1 MSLPSSSDVVII
13 GAGAAG
19 LMCALTAGQRG
30 RRVLVL
36 DHGKRPG
43 RKILLSGGGR
53 CNYTN
58 MYTEPANYLSSNEH
72 YCKSAL
78 SRFSQWDFQ
87 SMVDKHGIGWHEKTL
102 GQLFCDN
109 SARDIV
115 DMLLAECDQAGVTIV
130 NGVKV
135 NEVTTNRV
143 EVDEVDTQDESFL
156 VSTSV
161 GSVTAESLVV
171 ATGGL
176 SFPTMGSTDFG
187 HRVAKQFGHSIVPTR
202 PALVPFTLS
211 QDDLKRFTG
220 LSGIS
225 TEVIVG
231 CSGVSFREALLFT
244 HKGLSG
250 PAILQ
255 ISSYWNRGD
264 EVTINWLPDIDVAE
278 WLQNQR
284 LARPKASLAT
294 ILSEHLPKRL
304 ALMLAE
310 WIGETAEASQWRRE
324 SMDRMVQMLSDSRLV
339 PSGTEG
345 YKKAEVTIGGVST
358 DKLSSKTMVSR
369 LQANLY
375 FIGEV
380 VDVTGHL
387 GGFNFQWA
395 WASGHCAGLYA

>member
-1 MSLPSSSDVVII
+1 MSLPESCDVVII

-30 RRVLVL
+30 RHVVVL

-58 MYTEPANYLSSNEH
+58 MYTEAGNYLSENPH
-72 YCKSAL
+72 FCKSAL

-87 SMVDKHGIGWHEKTL
+87 AMIDKHGIAWHEKTL
-102 GQLFCDN
+102 GQLFCDH
-109 SARDIV
+109 SAKDIV
-115 DMLLAECDQAGVTIV
+115 DMLLHECDQPSIQIHNKTAIESVDAPTNGAGNFTVHTSAGTI
-130 NGVKV
+130 
-135 NEVTTNRV
+135 
-143 EVDEVDTQDESFL
+143 Q
-156 VSTSV
+156 
-161 GSVTAESLVV
+161 AHSLVI

-187 HRVAKQFGHSIVPTR
+187 LRLARQFGHTIVPTR
-202 PALVPFTLS
+202 PALVPLTLNKEDMIRF
-211 QDDLKRFTG
+211 QDLPG
-220 LSGIS
+220 LS
-225 TEVIVG
+225 TEV
-231 CSGVSFREALLFT
+231 SVSCNGHHFREAILFT

-250 PAILQ
+250 PATLQ
-255 ISSYWNRGD
+255 ISSYWQPGA
-264 EVTINWLPDIDVAE
+264 TISINWLPHIDAE
-278 WLQNQR
+278 AWLQEQR
-284 LARPKASLAT
+284 QARPRASLAT

-304 ALMLAE
+304 ATVLAE
-310 WIGETAEASQWRRE
+310 RANEHGEASQWRKE
-324 SMDRMVQMLSDSRLV
+324 SIHTILEILTDCRLL

-345 YKKAEVTIGGVST
+345 YKKAEVTIGGVNT
-358 DKLSSKTMVSR
+358 NELSSKTMASEKQER
-369 LQANLY
+369 LF

-395 WASGHCAGLYA
+395 WASGHCAGLFV

>member
-36 DHGKRPG
+36 DYGKRSG

-58 MYTEPANYLSSNEH
+58 IYTESANYLSSNEH

-87 SMVDKHGIGWHEKTL
+87 SMVDKHGIAWHEKTL

-115 DMLLAECDQAGVTIV
+115 DMLLTECDQAGVTIV
-130 NGVKV
+130 NDVKV
-135 NEVTTNRV
+135 NEVTINRV
-143 EVDEVDTQDESFL
+143 EVDEVDTQKESFL
-156 VSTSV
+156 VSTTA

-187 HRVAKQFGHSIVPTR
+187 HRLAKQFGHSIVPTR

-211 QDDLKRFTG
+211 QEDLKRFTG

-225 TEVIVG
+225 TEVIVS
-231 CSGVSFREALLFT
+231 CNGVSFREALLFT

-264 EVTINWLPDIDVAE
+264 EITINWLPDIDVAE

-304 ALMLAE
+304 AVMLAE

-358 DKLSSKTMVSR
+358 DKLSSKTMASR

>member
-1 MSLPSSSDVVII
+1 MSLSQSSLPESTDVVVI

-58 MYTEPANYLSSNEH
+58 MYTEAANYLSANQH

-87 SMVDKHGIGWHEKTL
+87 ALVDKHGIAWHEKTL

-109 SARDIV
+109 SSREIL
-115 DMLLAECDQAGVTIV
+115 DMLLTECDLPTVSIHT
-130 NGVKV
+130 KV
-135 NEVTTNRV
+135 
-143 EVDEVDTQDESFL
+143 DIQSVDTLDSGLFTIA
-156 VSTSV
+156 TSQ
-161 GSVTAESLVV
+161 GSVKTESLVI

-176 SFPTMGSTDFG
+176 SFPTMGSTDLG
-187 HRVAKQFGHSIVPTR
+187 YRIAKQFGHEIVPVR
-202 PALVPFTLS
+202 PALVPFTL
-211 QDDLKRFTG
+211 DLKELKTFDG

-225 TEVIVG
+225 TDVVASCNG
-231 CSGVSFREALLFT
+231 HSFREALLFT

-250 PAILQ
+250 PSILQ
-255 ISSYWNRGD
+255 VSSYWQKGD
-264 EVTINWLPDIDVAE
+264 EVEINWLPDVDVPQ
-278 WLQNQR
+278 WLEEQKA
-284 LARPKASLAT
+284 ARPKASLTT
-294 ILSEHLPKRL
+294 ILCEHLPKRL
-304 ALMLAE
+304 ASALAQL
-310 WIGETAEASQWRRE
+310 IGEEKEASQWRRE
-324 SMDRMVQMLSDSRLV
+324 SMQRMEQVLTAYCLK

-345 YKKAEVTIGGVST
+345 YKKAEVTIGGVNT
-358 DKLSSKTMVSR
+358 NQLSSKTMASR
-369 LQANLY
+369 QQDNLY

-395 WASGHCAGLYA
+395 WASGHCSGLFA

>member
-1 MSLPSSSDVVII
+1 MSLPPQSDVVII

-58 MYTEPANYLSSNEH
+58 MYAEPANYLSSNKH

-78 SRFSQWDFQ
+78 SRFTQWDFQ
-87 SMVDKHGIGWHEKTL
+87 AMVDKHGIAWHEKTL

-109 SARDIV
+109 TAKDIV
-115 DMLLAECDQAGVTIV
+115 DMLLAECDQAGVTIC
-130 NGVKV
+130 
-135 NEVTTNRV
+135 NRV
-143 EVDEVDTQDESFL
+143 EIGEIEALESG
-156 VSTSV
+156 SYQIQTSE
-161 GSVTAESLVV
+161 GAVTAESLVV

-187 HRVAKQFGHSIVPTR
+187 YRVAKQFGHNIVPSR
-202 PALVPFTLS
+202 PALVPFTLP
-211 QDDLKRFTG
+211 QELMKRFAD
-220 LSGIS
+220 LPGIS
-225 TEVIVG
+225 TEVIAS
-231 CSGVSFREALLFT
+231 CNNASFREALLFT

-255 ISSYWNRGD
+255 VSSYWQKGN
-264 EVTINWLPDIDVAE
+264 EITINWLPDIDVEE
-278 WLQNQR
+278 WLKSQR
-284 LARPKASLAT
+284 DARPKASLAT
-294 ILSEHLPKRL
+294 LLTEHLPKRL
-304 ALMLAE
+304 ATVFAE
-310 WIGETAEASQWRRE
+310 WIGEKGEACQWRRE
-324 SMDRMVQMLSDSRLV
+324 SMDKMISMLSDCRIT
-339 PSGTEG
+339 PNGTEG
-345 YKKAEVTIGGVST
+345 YKKAEVTMGGVNT
-358 DKLSSKTMVSR
+358 DQLSSKTMGSR
-369 LQANLY
+369 LQDNLY

-395 WASGHCAGLYA
+395 WASGHCAGLFV

>member
-1 MSLPSSSDVVII
+1 MSLPQSCDVVII

-30 RRVLVL
+30 RNVLVL
-36 DHGKRPG
+36 DHGKKPG

-58 MYTEPANYLSSNEH
+58 MYTEASNYLSSNTH
-72 YCKSAL
+72 FCKSAL

-87 SMVDKHGIGWHEKTL
+87 ALVDKHGIPWHEKTL

-109 SARDIV
+109 SSKDILA
-115 DMLLAECDQAGVTIV
+115 MLMTECDLPSVTIESQV
-130 NGVKV
+130 DIQSVEALESERFSV
-135 NEVTTNRV
+135 ATNQGTI
-143 EVDEVDTQDESFL
+143 EAS
-156 VSTSV
+156 
-161 GSVTAESLVV
+161 SLVI

-187 HRVAKQFGHSIVPTR
+187 YRIAKQFHHNIVPVR
-202 PALVPFTLS
+202 PALVPFTL
-211 QDDLKRFTG
+211 DPKELATFDG

-225 TEVIVG
+225 TEVVAECNG
-231 CSGVSFREALLFT
+231 TSFREALLFT

-250 PAILQ
+250 PSILQ
-255 ISSYWNRGD
+255 VSSYWSPGD
-264 EVTINWLPDIDVAE
+264 EISINWLPDVDVSR
-278 WLQNQR
+278 WLEEQKI
-284 LARPKASLAT
+284 ARPKASLTT
-294 ILSEHLPKRL
+294 ILCEHLPKRL
-304 ALMLAE
+304 AAALAG
-310 WIGETAEASQWRRE
+310 WIGEEKEASQWRRE
-324 SMDRMVQMLSDSRLV
+324 SMQRMEQILTECQIK

-345 YKKAEVTIGGVST
+345 YKKAEVTIGGIDT
-358 DKLSSKTMVSR
+358 DQLSSKTMASR
-369 LQANLY
+369 LQNNLY

-395 WASGHCAGLYA
+395 WASGHCAGLYV

>member
-1 MSLPSSSDVVII
+1 MSFPQPPLPENSDVVII

-30 RRVLVL
+30 RKVLVL

-58 MYTEPANYLSSNEH
+58 MYTEASNYLSANPH

-87 SMVDKHGIGWHEKTL
+87 ALVDKHGIDWHEKTL

-109 SARDIV
+109 SSKDIL
-115 DMLLAECDQAGVTIV
+115 DMLLAECDLPDVTLENKVEIKSV
-130 NGVKV
+130 AVLDNGQFVIATNQGTVK
-135 NEVTTNRV
+135 
-143 EVDEVDTQDESFL
+143 S
-156 VSTSV
+156 
-161 GSVTAESLVV
+161 ESLVI

-187 HRVAKQFGHSIVPTR
+187 YRIARQFGHEVVSVR
-202 PALVPFTLS
+202 PALVPFTL
-211 QDDLKRFTG
+211 DPKELALFEG

-225 TEVIVG
+225 TDVIAS
-231 CSGVSFREALLFT
+231 CNSQSFREALLFT

-250 PAILQ
+250 PSILQ
-255 ISSYWNRGD
+255 VSSYWQPGD
-264 EVTINWLPDIDVAE
+264 EVEINWLPDVDVPQ
-278 WLQNQR
+278 WLEEQKA
-284 LARPKASLAT
+284 ARPKASLTT
-294 ILSEHLPKRL
+294 ILCEHLPKRL
-304 ALMLAE
+304 ASSLAAL
-310 WIGETAEASQWRRE
+310 IGEEKETSQWRRE
-324 SMDRMVQMLSDSRLV
+324 SMQRMEQILTEYRIK

-345 YKKAEVTIGGVST
+345 YKKAEVTIGGVNT
-358 DKLSSKTMVSR
+358 DQLSSKTMASR
-369 LQANLY
+369 HQENLY

-395 WASGHCAGLYA
+395 WASGHCAGLFV